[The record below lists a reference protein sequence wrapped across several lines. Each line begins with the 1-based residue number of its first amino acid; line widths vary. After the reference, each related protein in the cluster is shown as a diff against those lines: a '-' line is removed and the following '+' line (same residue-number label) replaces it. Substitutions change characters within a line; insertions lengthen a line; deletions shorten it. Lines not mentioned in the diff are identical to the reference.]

1 MSRSESTRFSE
12 SGLSELGLS
21 EPVLTDPPAPLL
33 HASVVK
39 CRQREHNVAMS
50 MMAEPQVFHRTP
62 ELVAVIVDAGSTDR
76 AGLTQAG
83 HLCVKKAVAELVG
96 RAQGD
101 IVYSDVGAPEWLV
114 GEMGG
119 EAESHGPSGIQ
130 ISIAHTNS
138 VAVGVASTVA
148 VGVDLEQSDRDVS
161 RLFRGLGEQERDLVP
176 RYAVL
181 EILCAKE
188 AAGKAQNIGLA
199 GSIKRWLVSE
209 DLGQLRVTDLGGSD
223 HGNNAVTDLRVWT
236 IEIVRTRVGSM
247 SYTCAIAV
255 P

>member
-12 SGLSELGLS
+12 SSLS
-21 EPVLTDPPAPLL
+21 EPVLSEPAVPLP

-83 HLCVKKAVAELVG
+83 HLCVRKAVAELVG
-96 RAQGD
+96 SAQGD
-101 IVYSDVGAPEWLV
+101 IVYSDMGAPEWLV
-114 GEMGG
+114 GEMDG
-119 EAESHGPSGIQ
+119 EVEGHGPSGIQ

-176 RYAVL
+176 RYSLL

-223 HGNNAVTDLRVWT
+223 HGNNAVTDPRVWT
-236 IEIVRTRVGSM
+236 IEIVRTRIGGM